1 MNRNVNDFTV
11 LSALENVVYLE
22 MLIPTYQQMKLIC
35 NFKYISTIPRAL
47 IKGEMHAKI
56 DMYVHDGDL
65 YNRELP

>member
-47 IKGEMHAKI
+47 IKGEMHA
-56 DMYVHDGDL
+56 
-65 YNRELP
+65 